1 MKKISNLGGNIAQ
14 RPVLLAEI
22 KLTIAVKKHTK
33 VDVKLF
39 LPCPV
44 SLYLPIL
51 LHIPC
56 PGL

>member
-1 MKKISNLGGNIAQ
+1 MKKISNLGGAQ
-14 RPVLLAEI
+14 RPALLAEI
-22 KLTIAVKKHTK
+22 ELAIAVKKHAK

-39 LPCPV
+39 LPCPL